1 MLTTLF
7 VFGGKSTALEIH
19 EAATRHVNRGL
30 SGVVLVVM
38 DDESPDG
45 RSRIT
50 RADLPDRVAA
60 LDDSAGYIL
69 SMWNQ
74 KVRRQFLELAQS
86 LGMVPFT
93 VIHPSAQISPTATL
107 GKGVYVAANSVVST
121 SARIDDHAVVNF
133 NVTVGHDSQ
142 IGSHTFLNPGAR
154 ISGNVTIGQ
163 RALIGANAVVFQGK
177 RVGDD
182 SLVDALTYVDRDIEP
197 NMICSSKELRVLRR
211 VV

>member
-1 MLTTLF
+1 MSTTLF

-19 EAATRHVNRGL
+19 EAATRQLNRSL
-30 SGVVLVVM
+30 LGVVLVVM

-50 RADLPDRVAA
+50 RAELPDRLAE
-60 LDDSAGYIL
+60 LDSASGYIL

-74 KVRRQFLELAQS
+74 EVRRQSQELAQS
-86 LGMVPFT
+86 LGMIPFT
-93 VIHPSAQISPTATL
+93 VIHPSAQISPTATI
-107 GKGVYVAANSVVST
+107 GNGVYVAANSVVST
-121 SARIDDHAVVNF
+121 SARIYDHVVVNF
-133 NVTVGHDSQ
+133 SVTVGHDSQ
-142 IGSHTFLNPGAR
+142 IGAHTFLNPGAR
-154 ISGNVTIGQ
+154 ISGNVSIGQ
-163 RALIGANAVVFQGK
+163 RALIGANAVVFQGR

-197 NMICSSKELRVLRR
+197 NMICSSKELRILRR